1 MFNNIT
7 VVLGVQVSPK
17 GIVKAVYNSRQYR
30 EVNIMA
36 PYRNFGKKQWQS
48 TNMSSLLCIG
58 NKKPPAISLL
68 RKQCIFFKQKI
79 TGVINK

>member
-58 NKKPPAISLL
+58 NKKPPLYLCYKNSAYSLSKKTL
-68 RKQCIFFKQKI
+68 
-79 TGVINK
+79 G